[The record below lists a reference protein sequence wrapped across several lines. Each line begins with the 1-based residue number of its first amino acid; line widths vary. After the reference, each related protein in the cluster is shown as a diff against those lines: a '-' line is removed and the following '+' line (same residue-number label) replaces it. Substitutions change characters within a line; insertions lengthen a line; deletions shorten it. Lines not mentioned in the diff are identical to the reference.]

1 MSGSGKS
8 VVKFEMSSSS
18 AIMPRLLIVLGM
30 VAAVVTILYFT
41 PMPDHTFKS
50 CDRPCHALDWPMICR
65 IQLTIEMYQTMSGVC
80 KDCPKNTTDCNNQFC
95 ATADG
100 QARGIITANR
110 QIPGPPIHVC
120 HNDIMVIDVIN
131 KIPGHS
137 LEMHWRG
144 QPQNEAPFMD
154 GVPMIT
160 QCPINSYTN
169 FQYRFRASSPGTH
182 LYHAFADSD
191 RADGLAGALIVRQSD
206 KLEPHRKLYDEDL
219 KEHVVMLSEW
229 SGDLVSEFSANNDV
243 PKSILING
251 KTVSEAGTG
260 MSIFNVKMG
269 RRYRFRL
276 AYASGNFGCPMVLS
290 IQDHLLKVIAL
301 DGKSIKPHEA
311 SSIKLNKG
319 ERLDFVLKTDQNV
332 GKYLVKVVSHCRGH
346 KIEGSAVLNYEVSP
360 EATRLKERTRSSRP
374 SPRNF
379 DTAYCSREIGKVC
392 TTDVAALD
400 KMPEALREVNRRIYL
415 NFDYVRADE
424 RDDTF
429 VEWKNRKYRVNN
441 ISFTF
446 PPSPIFTQPEDVPFS
461 SICNELKTP
470 RNCERME
477 TCECVHV
484 EHIPLGAKVEIILL
498 NSGED
503 DQEFIFHLHGYHFY
517 IVGYRNFDFPINI
530 EEMKALEA
538 RDELFKRNL
547 LSPVL
552 KDTVRLPRNS
562 SVALRFLADNPGF
575 WMLRDEQSKGY
586 TRGMDIVF
594 QVGSYRDMVPPPSGF
609 PSCGSFVGPDFFL
622 I

>member
-1 MSGSGKS
+1 MSESGKS

-18 AIMPRLLIVLGM
+18 AILPRILIVLGM

-80 KDCPKNTTDCNNQFC
+80 KDCPKNTTDCYNEFC
-95 ATADG
+95 ASADG
-100 QARGIITANR
+100 QVRGIMTANR

-131 KIPGHS
+131 KIPGHN
-137 LEMHWRG
+137 LAMHWRG

-160 QCPINSYTN
+160 QCPILGYTN
-169 FQYRFRASSPGTH
+169 FQYRFRASAPGTH
-182 LYHAFADSD
+182 FYHAFADSD
-191 RADGLAGALIVRQSD
+191 RADGLFGAFIVRQSD
-206 KLEPHRKLYDEDL
+206 KIEAHRKLYDEDL
-219 KEHVVMLSEW
+219 KEHVIMLSEW
-229 SGDLVSEFSANNDV
+229 TRDLVSEFSEFENV

-251 KTVSEAGTG
+251 KTGSESGPG
-260 MSIFNVKMG
+260 MSVFNVKKG

-276 AYASGNFGCPMVLS
+276 AYTSGNFGCPMVLT
-290 IQDHLLKVIAL
+290 IQEHLLKVIAL
-301 DGKSIKPHEA
+301 DGKSIKPYEV
-311 SSIKLNKG
+311 SSVTLNKG
-319 ERLDFVLKTDQNV
+319 ERLDFVLKTDQDE
-332 GKYLVKVVSHCRGH
+332 GKYEMLVTSDCQGYKV
-346 KIEGSAVLNYEVSP
+346 KGSAVLNYEVSL
-360 EATRLKERTRSSRP
+360 EAVQARVRNSRP
-374 SPRNF
+374 NPRNF
-379 DTAYCSREIGKVC
+379 DTASCASEIGKVC

-400 KMPEALREVNRRIYL
+400 KMPEELREVNRRIYL
-415 NFDYVRADE
+415 NFDYVRADDRE
-424 RDDTF
+424 DSY
-429 VEWKNRKYRVNN
+429 VEWKTRKYRVNN

-446 PPSPIFTQPEDVPFS
+446 PSSPILTQPEDVPIS
-461 SICNELKTP
+461 STCNELKIP
-470 RNCERME
+470 KKCQGLE

-484 EHIPLGAKVEIILL
+484 EHIPLGAKVELVLL
-498 NSGED
+498 NSAED
-503 DQEFIFHLHGYHFY
+503 DQELIFHLHGYHFY
-517 IVGYRNFDFPINI
+517 VVGYRNFDYPIKMEDIRAMEVRN
-530 EEMKALEA
+530 
-538 RDELFKRNL
+538 ELFQRNL

-552 KDTVRLPRNS
+552 KDTIRIPRNG

-594 QVGSYRDMVPPPSGF
+594 QVGSYREMVPNPSGF